1 VGEKII
7 PFGCNL
13 EAQGATSCG
22 VRIPQPDGYLA
33 RPCEL
38 GYRFGANDT
47 EPNARL
53 IFSVFL
59 RIPEDYLGVEQS
71 ICNHACQFCHSHFF
85 TQHSR
90 GMFYTIDQL
99 VAGVL
104 NYAFRVTV
112 IEPRERA
119 TFFHSGDLCRHG
131 GSCVL
136 HGIRSPTCPGIL
148 AREQVLISPMGFG
161 PARNIASFTGGDLLC
176 RPRFLARVTRQI
188 RDTLTGIK
196 NTHDEILN
204 IIRQDPAW
212 DERRA
217 TLFEDLSRLK
227 KPETFY
233 HLVETNGFGCTNLN
247 LDILKNEGS
256 IDTMCVTVKAADP
269 KIYRQLAGTTAGDLE
284 QCVYAIT
291 GAKHRGF
298 LTEAA
303 TILIPKWVEAD
314 QIGIIARRIAESAGS
329 DVPFTIIAFRPSCQ
343 MNAPQH
349 PDAKPPTQAEMLAAF
364 EHASDYLDQV
374 KIANTSLFTTSE
386 DDKGRLEAIVGRR
399 LV

>member
-1 VGEKII
+1 
-7 PFGCNL
+7 
-13 EAQGATSCG
+13 
-22 VRIPQPDGYLA
+22 
-33 RPCEL
+33 
-38 GYRFGANDT
+38 
-47 EPNARL
+47 
-53 IFSVFL
+53 
-59 RIPEDYLGVEQS
+59 
-71 ICNHACQFCHSHFF
+71 
-85 TQHSR
+85 
-90 GMFYTIDQL
+90 
-99 VAGVL
+99 
-104 NYAFRVTV
+104 
-112 IEPRERA
+112 
-119 TFFHSGDLCRHG
+119 
-131 GSCVL
+131 
-136 HGIRSPTCPGIL
+136 
-148 AREQVLISPMGFG
+148 MGFG

-247 LDILKNEGS
+247 LDILKNKGS

-269 KIYRQLAGTTAGDLE
+269 KIYRQLAGTTAGGLE
-284 QCVYAIT
+284 QCVHAIT

-343 MNAPQH
+343 INAPKH